1 MSFNHRDHN
10 IQLSL
15 MWLKICS
22 SFLQCWSLE
31 FTNLKNLVLL
41 QSHLTPPLLGEVY
54 CIHQETGLCDECY
67 PFLNLRPSYSHKHI
81 FWGPVRYWF
90 FDSIR
95 LLKGPYFLLFISFN
109 FLNLVT
115 FYTTNSRRRFP
126 LQWIEQ
132 DVIAVVMHAIC
143 TIIPLS
149 LNFNWAERDLF
160 AISKMIFFSLLFP
173 LSKG

>member
-1 MSFNHRDHN
+1 MCLLIIEITTFSLVLCDSKFVV
-10 IQLSL
+10 LSYSVGVKL
-15 MWLKICS
+15 MKP
-22 SFLQCWSLE
+22 
-31 FTNLKNLVLL
+31 KNLVLL

-54 CIHQETGLCDECY
+54 CIHQEMGLCDECY

-90 FDSIR
+90 FDCIR

-115 FYTTNSRRRFP
+115 LHTTNSRRRFP

-132 DVIAVVMHAIC
+132 DVIAVMHAIC

-149 LNFNWAERDLF
+149 LNFNWAERERLVCN
-160 AISKMIFFSLLFP
+160 
-173 LSKG
+173 